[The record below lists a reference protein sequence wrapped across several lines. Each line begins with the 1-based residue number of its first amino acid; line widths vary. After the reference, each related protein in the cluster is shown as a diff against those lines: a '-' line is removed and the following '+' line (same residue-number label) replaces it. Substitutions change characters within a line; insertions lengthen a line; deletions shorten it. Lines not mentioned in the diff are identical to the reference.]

1 MWSILREIFLSD
13 PLLFYVGLLPCAVFK
28 SIHVACKVAKVLF
41 VIKNFVNHKE
51 KTDLKKKKFNIYSI
65 FTILKHEEKK
75 PRTYSSRCLLKF
87 DLSIEICKLL

>member
-1 MWSILREIFLSD
+1 MWSILREIFLCD
-13 PLLFYVGLLPCAVFK
+13 PLLFYVGLLPFAVFK

-51 KTDLKKKKFNIYSI
+51 KTDLQKKKFNIYSI
-65 FTILKHEEKK
+65 FTILKHEKK
-75 PRTYSSRCLLKF
+75 KTPEHSSCCLLKF

>member
-1 MWSILREIFLSD
+1 MWSILREIFLCD

-51 KTDLKKKKFNIYSI
+51 KTDLKKKSLTFIPFSQFWNMR
-65 FTILKHEEKK
+65 KK
-75 PRTYSSRCLLKF
+75 PPEHTVVAVS
-87 DLSIEICKLL
+87 

>member
-1 MWSILREIFLSD
+1 MWSILREIFLCD
-13 PLLFYVGLLPCAVFK
+13 PVLFYVGLLPCAVFK

-41 VIKNFVNHKE
+41 VIKKLNKSQR
-51 KTDLKKKKFNIYSI
+51 KDRLKKKKFNIYSI

-75 PRTYSSRCLLKF
+75 PRTCSSRCLLKF

>member
-1 MWSILREIFLSD
+1 MWSILREIFLCD

-28 SIHVACKVAKVLF
+28 SIHVACKVAQVLF

-51 KTDLKKKKFNIYSI
+51 KTDLKKKKVYHLFHFHN
-65 FTILKHEEKK
+65 FETWEKK
-75 PRTYSSRCLLKF
+75 NPEHSSCCLLKF

>member
-1 MWSILREIFLSD
+1 MWSILREIFLCD
-13 PLLFYVGLLPCAVFK
+13 PLLFYVGLLPFVVFK

-51 KTDLKKKKFNIYSI
+51 KTDLQKKKFNIYSI
-65 FTILKHEEKK
+65 FTILKHEKK
-75 PRTYSSRCLLKF
+75 KTPEHSSCCLLKF

>member
-1 MWSILREIFLSD
+1 MWSILREIFLCD
-13 PLLFYVGLLPCAVFK
+13 PLLFYVGLLPFAVFK

-51 KTDLKKKKFNIYSI
+51 KTDLQKKKFNIYSI
-65 FTILKHEEKK
+65 FTILKHEKKK
-75 PRTYSSRCLLKF
+75 PPEHSSCCLLKF

>member
-1 MWSILREIFLSD
+1 MWSILREIFLCD
-13 PLLFYVGLLPCAVFK
+13 PLLFYVGLLPFAVFK

-51 KTDLKKKKFNIYSI
+51 KTDLQKKMFNIYSI
-65 FTILKHEEKK
+65 FTILKHEKKK
-75 PRTYSSRCLLKF
+75 PPEHSSCCLLKF

>member
-1 MWSILREIFLSD
+1 MWSILREIFLCD

-41 VIKNFVNHKE
+41 VIKKFVNHKE
-51 KTDLKKKKFNIYSI
+51 KTDLKKKEFNIYSI

-75 PRTYSSRCLLKF
+75 TQN
-87 DLSIEICKLL
+87 IQ